1 MYLDDNDKLDG
12 DIKDLMGKLDKLR
25 NSLYDEFKPSIRM
38 LEDLTISDG
47 VQDNT
52 QFPLVATKKVTQI
65 RNTPAVTVQ
74 DNQPIILEEI
84 ERDTVKA
91 AADLPPL
98 GPLIKPV
105 PEVDTAV
112 LIMKHALIPWLKA
125 KVGLHFLAQKNI
137 NFFN

>member
-1 MYLDDNDKLDG
+1 MN
-12 DIKDLMGKLDKLR
+12 KLDKLR
-25 NSLYDEFKPSIRM
+25 NSLYEEFKPTIKM
-38 LEDLTISDG
+38 MEDLTICDG
-47 VQDNT
+47 VQDNN

-65 RNTPAVTVQ
+65 RNTPTVSAPL

-98 GPLIKPV
+98 GLLVKPV
-105 PEVDTAV
+105 PDVDTAV

-125 KVGLHFLAQKNI
+125 KVCFFLFKTKKVNSI
-137 NFFN
+137 LNFLNFPGNNST